1 MARNI
6 YQSQLSKIKDLRK
19 LRSVPAFAREVQK
32 MARQV
37 NQRLYRLEQKGIG
50 TGDTAYRYAQ
60 KETGKEKPRYS
71 TNLAT
76 LESMTI
82 QELYEI
88 SIQLNAKIVSKTS
101 TIKGLAE
108 VEEKRLQ
115 LSEKELFKEVFEG
128 EDRESWRT
136 FLNTGGGELLNS
148 KYLSS
153 TQIAE
158 DWDEFVKNGGV
169 SAKELIDIYKKE
181 MDKSDIDYGQLRRD
195 LIKLNQKN
203 LAEKEKE

>member
-6 YQSQLSKIKDLRK
+6 YQSQLSKIKDLKK
-19 LRSVPAFAREVQK
+19 LRSVPAFAREVQR

-50 TGDTAYRYAQ
+50 TGETAYRYAQ

-115 LSEKELFKEVFEG
+115 LSEKALFKEVFEG

-169 SAKELIDIYKKE
+169 SAKELLDIYKKE

>member
-115 LSEKELFKEVFEG
+115 LSEKELFNEVFEG

-181 MDKSDIDYGQLRRD
+181 MDKSDIDYRQLRRD